1 MARKGE
7 NIRKRK
13 DGRWEARYLTA
24 IDASGKKKYAY
35 VYGHSYAEAKN
46 KKYEKMAEA
55 QTGISL
61 SKMGKNPHQ
70 YTISELVDEW
80 YIQIKCK
87 VKISTMASYNNIV
100 SQHILPELG
109 ELRVW
114 ELTNHDLSEFIQ
126 NKYKE
131 GFSDGTV
138 HLIAVV
144 LKSILDFGDSINVAY
159 QENLHINYS
168 KKNNDQKKI
177 MEMEHYEKLKNYL
190 MHPSCDWEAG
200 LLLCLCSGI
209 RLGELSGLT
218 WENIHTEEGYISI
231 NRTISRITNVNYKE
245 DPNQTKKIL
254 YIRYPKTK
262 SSIRDIP
269 VSDTICKILEQWRK
283 DKSCYLMT
291 GCEHCMEPR
300 TIQRKYKRLLEILN
314 IPYVKIHS
322 LRHQFSTL
330 WIEKSFDSK
339 NLAEILGHTS
349 VKTTL
354 DIYVH
359 GNDKLKKE
367 YMNQMTSGNTN
378 FKES

>member
-159 QENLHINYS
+159 QENLHINY
-168 KKNNDQKKI
+168 
-177 MEMEHYEKLKNYL
+177 
-190 MHPSCDWEAG
+190 
-200 LLLCLCSGI
+200 
-209 RLGELSGLT
+209 
-218 WENIHTEEGYISI
+218 
-231 NRTISRITNVNYKE
+231 
-245 DPNQTKKIL
+245 
-254 YIRYPKTK
+254 
-262 SSIRDIP
+262 
-269 VSDTICKILEQWRK
+269 
-283 DKSCYLMT
+283 
-291 GCEHCMEPR
+291 
-300 TIQRKYKRLLEILN
+300 
-314 IPYVKIHS
+314 
-322 LRHQFSTL
+322 
-330 WIEKSFDSK
+330 
-339 NLAEILGHTS
+339 
-349 VKTTL
+349 
-354 DIYVH
+354 
-359 GNDKLKKE
+359 
-367 YMNQMTSGNTN
+367 
-378 FKES
+378 